1 MRRRCVRGPTGRTI
15 SVMVVPSLL
24 LLLLFVASR
33 PSKRVEMS
41 RLRGRESDGVSTRRR
56 SWQYREGEATH
67 LAFLRASLR
76 TVPALETE

>member
-15 SVMVVPSLL
+15 SVMVVPSLLLL

-56 SWQYREGEATH
+56 SWQYRQDQATH

-76 TVPALETE
+76 TVPA

>member
-1 MRRRCVRGPTGRTI
+1 M
-15 SVMVVPSLL
+15 MVVPSLLLLLLL

-56 SWQYREGEATH
+56 SWQYRQDQATH

-76 TVPALETE
+76 TVPA